1 MSEGFGASS
10 SMAGVGWSAPTILAA
25 LSAAT
30 VTAHHAKSEP
40 HEGPEHRGG
49 YGEEPKRPSE
59 APGQE
64 VELHA
69 LGVLDHENEQQ
80 SYSCERGD
88 RSTAESA
95 SLRLRARAST

>member
-30 VTAHHAKSEP
+30 VTAHHAKPEP

-88 RSTAESA
+88 RSTAESPFF
-95 SLRLRARAST
+95 RLRACAST